1 MTLLNKLAEGIEQAI
16 ASVAPGWAA
25 SRAYHR
31 LLINGYEAA
40 MPSRTHKASRE
51 HRAANNAM
59 ASAGRSLREQARWL
73 DENHDIVIG
82 LLDKME
88 ERIVGSKGIQIEPQ
102 PRSVSGEVLT
112 DLAKE
117 LRRRWGAWSLKPEVT
132 GTFTR
137 PQMERIVLRSWL
149 RDGDVFGKHIRGSV
163 PNYKHLT
170 KTPYAI
176 ELLEA
181 DFVPDQM
188 NDTGKNIVQGVQLNG
203 WRRPV
208 AYNVLLDHPGEAT
221 GIRFTTKAIP
231 AENMMHLALRKRL
244 HQVRGVSLLHGII
257 TRLSDLKDVEE
268 AERVAAR
275 ISACLAFYIKK
286 GDAESYQSPADGTV
300 QAPRTFNIAPG
311 MTFDDLRPGEEVGT
325 IQSNRPNTGLNI
337 WREGQLRSSAAGT
350 RSNYSSIARDYD
362 GSYSS
367 QRQEL
372 VEGFEGYAVL
382 QDEFVAMW
390 SRPVYRAWLEMELLT
405 DLKLPADLDRSTLM
419 DAVYLAPVMPWIDPA
434 KESEGWKAQIRGGAA
449 TETEWIRARGRHPDE
464 VHSQR
469 VQELKFNRD
478 NGIVTDTDP
487 ANDSGANTNDQGKQF
502 AKPADGDQGAGRSRQ
517 RSKQ

>member
-1 MTLLNKLAEGIEQAI
+1 MTLLTKLAEGIEQAI
-16 ASVAPGWAA
+16 AAVAPGWAA
-25 SRAYHR
+25 SRAYSR
-31 LLINGYEAA
+31 LMINGYEAA
-40 MPSRTHKASRE
+40 MPSRTHKANRE
-51 HRAANNAM
+51 HRAANGAL
-59 ASAGRSLREQARWL
+59 AIAGRSLREQARWL

-88 ERIVGSKGIQIEPQ
+88 ERIIGAKGIKIEPQ
-102 PRSVSGEVLT
+102 PRTFTGDVHTEF
-112 DLAKE
+112 AEE
-117 LRRRWGAWSLKPEVT
+117 LRRRWAAWSLKPEVT
-132 GTFTR
+132 GLFTR
-137 PQMERIVLRSWL
+137 PQMERQVLRSWL
-149 RDGDVFGKHIRGSV
+149 RDGDVFGKHIRGTV

-170 KTPYAI
+170 STPYAI

-181 DFVPDQM
+181 DFVPDTM
-188 NDTGKNIVQGVQLNG
+188 TDTGKRIIQGVQLNA

-208 AYNVLLDHPGEAT
+208 AYHVLLDHPGEAT

-231 AENMMHLALRKRL
+231 AQDMLHLALRKRL
-244 HQVRGVSLLHGII
+244 HQVRGITLLHGII
-257 TRLSDLKDVEE
+257 TRIADLKDVEE

-286 GDAESYQSPADGTV
+286 GDAEAYMPPEET
-300 QAPRTFNIAPG
+300 QAPRSFNIAPG

-337 WREGQLRSSAAGT
+337 WREGQLRSAAAGT

-362 GSYSS
+362 GSYSA

-405 DLKLPADLDRSTLM
+405 DLQIPADLDKRSLM

-434 KESEGWKAQIRGGAA
+434 KESNGWKTQIRGGAA
-449 TETEWIRARGRHPDE
+449 TETEWIRARGSNPDE
-464 VHSQR
+464 IRRLR
-469 VQELKFNRD
+469 VQEIKFNRE

-487 ANDSGANTNDQGKQF
+487 ANDSGANSNDQGNQT
-502 AKPADGDQGAGRSRQ
+502 AQPTDGDQGAGRTRQ
-517 RSKQ
+517 RGKQ

>member
-40 MPSRTHKASRE
+40 TPSRTHKASRE
-51 HRAANNAM
+51 HRAANNVM

-112 DLAKE
+112 DLAEE

-149 RDGDVFGKHIRGSV
+149 RDGDVFGKHIRGAV

-286 GDAESYQSPADGTV
+286 GDAESYQSPADGTA
-300 QAPRTFNIAPG
+300 QAPRTLNIAPG

-325 IQSNRPNTGLNI
+325 IQSN
-337 WREGQLRSSAAGT
+337 

-405 DLKLPADLDRSTLM
+405 DLQLPADLDRTSLM

-464 VHSQR
+464 VHRQR

-487 ANDSGANTNDQGKQF
+487 ANDSGANTNDQGKQ
-502 AKPADGDQGAGRSRQ
+502 ATQPTDGEQSTGRPRQ
-517 RSKQ
+517 RGKQ

>member
-1 MTLLNKLAEGIEQAI
+1 MTLLNRIADGIEQAI
-16 ASVAPGWAA
+16 ATISPEWAA
-25 SRAYHR
+25 NRAYSR
-31 LLINGYEAA
+31 LMINGYEAA
-40 MPSRTHKASRE
+40 MPSRTHKANRE
-51 HRAANNAM
+51 HRAANSAM
-59 ASAGRSLREQARWL
+59 ATAGRSLREQARWL

-88 ERIVGSKGIQIEPQ
+88 ERIIGAKGIQIEPQ
-102 PRSVSGEVLT
+102 PRTMSGDIHTEF
-112 DLAKE
+112 AHE
-117 LRRRWGAWSLKPEVT
+117 LRRRWAAWSLKPEVT
-132 GTFTR
+132 GLFSR
-137 PQMERIVLRSWL
+137 PQMERQVLRSWL
-149 RDGDVFGKHIRGSV
+149 RDGDVFGKHIRGTV
-163 PNYKHLT
+163 PSYKYLT
-170 KTPYAI
+170 ATKYAI

-181 DFVPDQM
+181 DFVPDTM
-188 NDTGKNIVQGVQLNG
+188 TDTAKRIIQGVQLNA
-203 WRRPV
+203 WRRPT
-208 AYNVLLDHPGEAT
+208 AYYVLLDHPGEAS

-231 AENMMHLALRKRL
+231 AEDMMHLALRKRL

-257 TRLSDLKDVEE
+257 TRIADLKDVEE

-286 GDAESYQSPADGTV
+286 GDPEIYQPSAEGTP
-300 QAPRTFNIAPG
+300 QAPRTINIAPG

-337 WREGQLRSSAAGT
+337 WREGQLRSAASGT

-405 DLKLPADLDRSTLM
+405 DLQLPKDIDKRSLM

-434 KESEGWKAQIRGGAA
+434 KESEGWKTQIRGGAA
-449 TETEWIRARGRHPDE
+449 TETEWIRARGRNPDE
-464 VHSQR
+464 VRRQR

-487 ANDSGANTNDQGKQF
+487 ANDSGANTNEQSKPAGQSTDGNQGADRTRQRGKQ
-502 AKPADGDQGAGRSRQ
+502 
-517 RSKQ
+517 

>member
-1 MTLLNKLAEGIEQAI
+1 MTLLNKLAEGIEHAI
-16 ASVAPGWAA
+16 SAVAPGWAA

-31 LLINGYEAA
+31 LMINGYQAA

-51 HRAANNAM
+51 HRAANAAM
-59 ASAGRSLREQARWL
+59 EMAGRSLREQARWL

-88 ERIVGSKGIQIEPQ
+88 ERIIGAKGIQIEPQ
-102 PRSVSGEVLT
+102 PRTASGEIH
-112 DLAKE
+112 AEFAQE
-117 LRRRWGAWSLKPEVT
+117 LRRRWAAWSLKPEVT
-132 GTFTR
+132 GLFTR
-137 PQMERIVLRSWL
+137 PQMERQVLRSWL
-149 RDGDVFGKHIRGSV
+149 RDGDVFGKHIRGTV
-163 PNYKHLT
+163 PGYKHLT
-170 KTPYAI
+170 ATPYAI

-181 DFVPDQM
+181 DFVPDTLS
-188 NDTGKNIVQGVQLNG
+188 DSGRRIVQGVELNA

-208 AYNVLLDHPGEAT
+208 AYHVLLDHPGETTGYRFAT
-221 GIRFTTKAIP
+221 KPIP
-231 AENMMHLALRKRL
+231 ADNILHLAIRKRL

-257 TRLSDLKDVEE
+257 TRIADLKDVEE

-286 GDAESYQSPADGTV
+286 GEPADFIEPETA

-311 MTFDDLRPGEEVGT
+311 TTFDDLRPGEEVGT

-337 WREGQLRSSAAGT
+337 WREGQLRSVAAGT

-372 VEGFEGYAVL
+372 VEGFEGFAVM

-405 DLKLPADLDRSTLM
+405 DLKLPGDLDTRTLM
-419 DAVYLAPVMPWIDPA
+419 DAVYLAPVMPWIDPY
-434 KESEGWKAQIRGGAA
+434 KESQGWRTQIRGGAA
-449 TETEWIRARGRHPDE
+449 TETEWIRSRGRNPDE
-464 VHSQR
+464 VRRQR
-469 VQELKFNRD
+469 VQEITFNRE
-478 NGIVTDTDP
+478 NGIVTDSDP
-487 ANDSGANTNDQGKQF
+487 ANDSGVNNNEPSNQITQPVAG
-502 AKPADGDQGAGRSRQ
+502 GASSGRTRQ
-517 RSKQ
+517 RGGQQ